1 MANYISS
8 GGISDSSMMI
18 MDEGDMGAE
27 GAKGE
32 VFRSLRQQQ
41 QRAGSK
47 QTVKTV
53 LSFDKGENVV

>member
-18 MDEGDMGAE
+18 MDEGNMGAE

-32 VFRSLRQQQ
+32 VFALCGNNNSVQEASRRSKRFSHLTKVRM
-41 QRAGSK
+41 
-47 QTVKTV
+47 
-53 LSFDKGENVV
+53 